1 MFCVLFGYGDELW
14 PHKLAY
20 GRIAHISPRHA
31 LRVGLGLLLV
41 LCAYSSWAAEW
52 SQYGGEG
59 GQQFTPLTQVN
70 AENVEQLSELWRFRT
85 GDLGQGFKRKGHSM
99 QANPVLWNRTLYIS
113 TSANWVVAVDAVTG
127 AEKWRFDAE
136 LPKDIALCGKWLPGV
151 SLGMVRRQS
160 ARIGCCSAP

>member
-1 MFCVLFGYGDELW
+1 MAAQISLW
-14 PHKLAY
+14 THRA
-20 GRIAHISPRHA
+20 ISPRHA

-99 QANPVLWNRTLYIS
+99 QANPVLWNRTY
-113 TSANWVVAVDAVTG
+113 T
-127 AEKWRFDAE
+127 FQ
-136 LPKDIALCGKWLPGV
+136 P
-151 SLGMVRRQS
+151 
-160 ARIGCCSAP
+160 ARIGW